1 MYRVWATVTIIHHRT
16 NQEHR
21 QGQQQIRDAI
31 LHFEGVDDPLSSEG
45 TIPFSPSGTWREQ
58 PFAVVGTLGTKPHN
72 EDTNFKSQKSYHLT
86 NITRTSNMYPK
97 MPFFQSM
104 PINLLLLN
112 LFNLAIA
119 QGPASSITPYPASA
133 TGYSYQM
140 PADPPLV
147 ITAYGPGHGCKG
159 DYVRLEETLYGQL
172 WSVQF
177 QFLNLSR
184 ALKSS
189 ERLDYFNALP
199 SGGAYNPAYDGDDV
213 TCSYYQGTLRDGD
226 NNENLD
232 GGGLDQTAAGCQNIG
247 AGMGCLKVWLPNAS

>member
-1 MYRVWATVTIIHHRT
+1 MYLRR
-16 NQEHR
+16 
-21 QGQQQIRDAI
+21 
-31 LHFEGVDDPLSSEG
+31 L
-45 TIPFSPSGTWREQ
+45 
-58 PFAVVGTLGTKPHN
+58 
-72 EDTNFKSQKSYHLT
+72 
-86 NITRTSNMYPK
+86 
-97 MPFFQSM
+97 FFQIT
-104 PINLLLLN
+104 PISLLSLS
-112 LFNLAIA
+112 LFNPTIA
-119 QGPASSITPYPASA
+119 QGQAYSITPYPASA
-133 TGYSYQM
+133 TGYSYQT

-147 ITAYGPGHGCKG
+147 ITAFGPGHGCKG
-159 DYVRLEETLYGQL
+159 DYVRLEETLFGQL

-184 ALKSS
+184 ALTSS

-247 AGMGCLKVWLPNAS
+247 AGMGCLKVWLPNAP

>member
-1 MYRVWATVTIIHHRT
+1 MCSS
-16 NQEHR
+16 
-21 QGQQQIRDAI
+21 
-31 LHFEGVDDPLSSEG
+31 LFSLSSPVISYNSFYVYSEG
-45 TIPFSPSGTWREQ
+45 P
-58 PFAVVGTLGTKPHN
+58 
-72 EDTNFKSQKSYHLT
+72 NFKSRRTYHLT
-86 NITRTSNMYPK
+86 NITRTFTMFSRIPL
-97 MPFFQSM
+97 FLIT
-104 PINLLLLN
+104 PIILLLLN
-112 LFNLAIA
+112 FFNRAIA

-133 TGYSYQM
+133 TGYSYQA

-159 DYVRLEETLYGQL
+159 DYVRLEKTLYGQL

-184 ALKSS
+184 ALTGSG
-189 ERLDYFNALP
+189 LDYFNALP

-247 AGMGCLKVWLPNAS
+247 AAMGCLKVWLPKHP